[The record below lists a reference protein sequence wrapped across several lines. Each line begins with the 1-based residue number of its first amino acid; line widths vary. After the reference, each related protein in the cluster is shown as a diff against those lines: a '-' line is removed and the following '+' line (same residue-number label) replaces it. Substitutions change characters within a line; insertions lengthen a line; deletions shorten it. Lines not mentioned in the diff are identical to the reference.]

1 MQRALSSSG
10 YAGPACGRQH
20 VSDGP
25 AAPVSTS
32 RERVRSL
39 AILIERQDGWHLD
52 WVDVVDIGTRRARR
66 LTAHA
71 QNGLAED
78 GQ

>member
-1 MQRALSSSG
+1 MQPALSSSG
-10 YAGPACGRQH
+10 YAGPDCGRQH
-20 VSDGP
+20 VSDEP
-25 AAPVSTS
+25 AAAVSTS

-39 AILIERQDGWHLD
+39 PILIERQDGWHLD
-52 WVDVVDIGTRRARR
+52 WVDVVHIGTRHAGR